1 MTLEARATVAA
12 ADELLY
18 LVPDP
23 VFAAWLEG
31 LNPRARSLHA
41 LYRPG
46 ERRTEIY
53 AAIVEEIVGR
63 VRAGADVCAAF
74 YGHAGV
80 FAFPSHEAIRRV
92 RADGPPARM
101 LPGVSAEDSLFADL
115 GVDPGEHGCQSH
127 EATTF
132 LLDRRPVDTTA
143 ALLLWQISAI
153 GESVYAPEPGFGGL
167 DALVARLR
175 DDYPAG
181 HEVVVYEASPY
192 PVAGPIVTRTPL
204 GDLTAA
210 HVTPLATLYVPPLPA
225 GTGP

>member
-1 MTLEARATVAA
+1 MTLEARATAAA

-31 LNPRARSLHA
+31 LNPRARSLHP
-41 LYRPG
+41 LYREGVP
-46 ERRTEIY
+46 RTEIY
-53 AAIVEEIVGR
+53 EAIVGEIVGR
-63 VRAGADVCAAF
+63 VRAGADVVAAF

-92 RADGPPARM
+92 RAEGRPARM
-101 LPGVSAEDSLFADL
+101 LPGVSAEDCLFADL
-115 GVDPGEHGCQSH
+115 GVDPGAQGCQSY

-132 LLDRRPVDTTA
+132 LVERRPVDTAA

-153 GESVYAPEPGFGGL
+153 GEREYSATPGFGGL

-175 DDYPAG
+175 ERYPAD

-204 GDLTAA
+204 GQLRAE
-210 HVTPLATLYVPPLPA
+210 HVTPLSTLYVPPLGA
-225 GTGP
+225 VTA

>member
-23 VFAAWLEG
+23 VFASWLEG
-31 LNPRARSLHA
+31 LNPRARSLHP
-41 LYRPG
+41 LYRTG
-46 ERRTEIY
+46 VERTEIY
-53 AAIVEEIVGR
+53 AAIVDEIVGR

-92 RADGPPARM
+92 RAEGLQARM
-101 LPGVSAEDSLFADL
+101 LPGVSAEDCLFADL
-115 GVDPGEHGCQSH
+115 GVDPGAHGCQSH

-132 LLDRRPVDTTA
+132 LVERRPVDTAA

-153 GESVYAPEPGFGGL
+153 GESAYAPEPGFGGL
-167 DALVARLR
+167 DALVERLR
-175 DDYPAG
+175 EDYPAM

-192 PVAGPIVTRTPL
+192 PVAGPIVTRTAL
-204 GDLTAA
+204 AKLDAA

-225 GTGP
+225 GTDP

>member
-1 MTLEARATVAA
+1 MTLEARATIAA

-23 VFAAWLEG
+23 VFAAWLEQ
-31 LNPRARSLHA
+31 LNPRARSLHP

-46 ERRTEIY
+46 EPRTRIY
-53 AAIVEEIVGR
+53 EAIVDEIVAR

-92 RADGPPARM
+92 RAEGRPARM
-101 LPGVSAEDSLFADL
+101 LPGVSAEDCLFADL
-115 GVDPGEHGCQSH
+115 GVDPGAHGCQSY

-132 LLDRRPVDTTA
+132 LLERRPVDTAA

-153 GESVYAPEPGFGGL
+153 GEREYSPEPGFGGL
-167 DALVARLR
+167 DELVARLR
-175 DDYPAG
+175 EHYPAS

-192 PVAGPIVTRTPL
+192 PVSGPFVARTPL
-204 GDLTAA
+204 AELRAEL
-210 HVTPLATLYVPPLPA
+210 VTPLSTLYVPPLDA
-225 GTGP
+225 ATA